1 MQNSSSQTLYDLLI
15 THDFEPEALDAAG
28 KSTGD
33 IENAKMFSFDFKT
46 PTKNYGTVVILI
58 GPENDLQLFAS
69 DNIGKTM
76 EGDDKKQWFDFIQQL
91 KPFAIRNNFSGFSI
105 QNINRLKYTMQGM
118 AAIKEGLFEGYYG
131 NRSFSYSDQPKK
143 TRLVIKH
150 SRPLGETDA
159 RHHNIDSLYVETED
173 GSRYRLPHRN
183 LSAGKAMARHCAE
196 GGNPHD
202 AFGQHINSLVTELA
216 TLGRFIRAA
225 RGREFD
231 GPAAELVETAIR
243 HYGAL
248 KNKAKQMISQRGYY
262 ESRDN
267 FDPAAIS
274 DRELAV
280 ESIRNMFIEQSV
292 DQRIEE
298 ALPILARLQTPDEPA
313 MREADEFESWAAGIT
328 EGTWALP
335 DAPDTQQQLK
345 KLMSEPLI
353 VGPDATNATEQLY
366 NLVGDD
372 ELFDILSDIA
382 AQNPNANAW
391 ENPEVMNRLTE
402 LGVDVPGGDEQ
413 NPDQPIDPGAADT
426 PPEDAM
432 GEDLDTDGVMMTQAS
447 NMSSESREVNSE
459 FTRLMELLKH

>member
-1 MQNSSSQTLYDLLI
+1 
-15 THDFEPEALDAAG
+15 
-28 KSTGD
+28 
-33 IENAKMFSFDFKT
+33 
-46 PTKNYGTVVILI
+46 
-58 GPENDLQLFAS
+58 
-69 DNIGKTM
+69 
-76 EGDDKKQWFDFIQQL
+76 
-91 KPFAIRNNFSGFSI
+91 
-105 QNINRLKYTMQGM
+105 
-118 AAIKEGLFEGYYG
+118 
-131 NRSFSYSDQPKK
+131 
-143 TRLVIKH
+143 
-150 SRPLGETDA
+150 
-159 RHHNIDSLYVETED
+159 
-173 GSRYRLPHRN
+173 
-183 LSAGKAMARHCAE
+183 
-196 GGNPHD
+196 
-202 AFGQHINSLVTELA
+202 
-216 TLGRFIRAA
+216 LGRFIRAA

-248 KNKAKQMISQRGYY
+248 KTKAKQMISQRGYY
-262 ESRDN
+262 ESRDS

-298 ALPILARLQTPDEPA
+298 ALPILARLQEPAEPA

-345 KLMSEPLI
+345 KLMNEPLI

-366 NLVGDD
+366 DLVGDD
-372 ELFDILSDIA
+372 ELFDILSSIA

-391 ENPEVMNRLTE
+391 ENPEVMNRLAE
-402 LGVDVPGGDEQ
+402 LGVDVPSGDEQ
-413 NPDQPIDPGAADT
+413 NPDQPIDPKAADT

-432 GEDLDTDGVMMTQAS
+432 GEDLDTDGVMMTQPS